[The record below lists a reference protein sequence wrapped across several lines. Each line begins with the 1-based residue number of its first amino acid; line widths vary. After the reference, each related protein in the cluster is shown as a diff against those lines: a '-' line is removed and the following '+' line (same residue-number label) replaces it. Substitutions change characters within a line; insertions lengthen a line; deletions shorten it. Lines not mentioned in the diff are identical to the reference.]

1 MRVDTHDDDG
11 RRVHLDEVLLPVVLD
26 ELADAGAADAA
37 RDDAEREGEE
47 VEQRECGCKPC
58 RALAR
63 LSGRRALEVQVCRVD
78 RRAVAGAE
86 SALSVS
92 FEVGRGH
99 LLRELLPVV
108 LLWDGRRAQRAEA
121 CTPRPAA

>member
-1 MRVDTHDDDG
+1 MRVNVYDDTG
-11 RRVHLDEVLLPVVLD
+11 RGVRLDKVLLPVALD
-26 ELADAGAADAA
+26 ERVDTDAA